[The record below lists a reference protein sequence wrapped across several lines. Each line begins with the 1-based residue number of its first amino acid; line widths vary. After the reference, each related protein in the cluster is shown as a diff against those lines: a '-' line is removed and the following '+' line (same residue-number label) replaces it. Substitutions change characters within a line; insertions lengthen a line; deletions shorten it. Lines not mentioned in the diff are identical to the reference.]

1 MSDVFIP
8 EKKVLFPRQREFL
21 RAGSTAKAKIAIG
34 STRSGKSVALAV
46 EAVKMAI
53 FAPEGP
59 LLFVARTLSN
69 VHSNI
74 CEVIRETFGTGYI
87 TDTSPKHKECYLLG
101 RKVLC
106 RGADDAAE
114 AEKLKGLTISG
125 AICDEVSTYPES
137 VFMMILTR
145 LDRVGSHMVGST
157 NPDAP
162 MHWLK
167 RLLDKEGV
175 PILEM
180 KFSLDDNPL
189 VDEAYKKFLMS
200 TLHGAYLRR
209 YYYGEWAAA
218 EGLVYTDFGDHLVG
232 DHSDHAASEFVC
244 GIDFGLRHKTEAVI
258 VASNASNNP
267 KLWVPRALSIDQNP
281 SDVQTVSEVAKTIVE
296 WLSPQFPAMIYVDP
310 AALVLK
316 TELRRHLPRG
326 VQVLGANNDVLNG
339 IHYVCRLF
347 SNREI
352 AIDRSCSQLIKEL
365 YSYSWDETKSVRSG
379 RDEVKKSDDDG
390 VDALRYALY
399 SRFGNFDD
407 PVSVARKRG
416 DETIRRNSSLPSY
429 KKILGG
435 YREHHPSQTGGS
447 YF

>member
-1 MSDVFIP
+1 MNDVLVP
-8 EKKVLFPRQREFL
+8 LNKVIFPKQRKFL
-21 RAGSTAKAKIAIG
+21 CSGQGKKAKISIG
-34 STRSGKSVALAV
+34 STRSGKSVALAI

-74 CEVIRETFGTGYI
+74 CEVIRETFGKGYI
-87 TDTSPKHKECYLLG
+87 SDTSPKHKECMLLG

-106 RGADDAAE
+106 RGADDSAE

-125 AICDEVSTYPES
+125 AICDEVTTYPES

-145 LDRVGSHMVGST
+145 LDRVNAYMAGST

-167 RLLDKEGV
+167 RMLDTEDV
-175 PILEM
+175 PIFSM
-180 KFSLDDNPL
+180 KFTLDDNPL
-189 VDEAYKKFLMS
+189 ADEEYKRFLMS
-200 TLHGAYLRR
+200 TLRGAYLMR

-218 EGLVYTDFGDHLVG
+218 EGLVYTDFGPHLIG
-232 DHSDHAASEFVC
+232 DYFDYAASEMIC
-244 GIDFGLRHKTEAVI
+244 GIDFGLQHKTSAVVI
-258 VASNASNNP
+258 GSNPLCAP
-267 KLWVPRALSIDQNP
+267 KLWVQKAISIDQNP
-281 SDVQTVSEVAKTIVE
+281 SNVQTVSEVAKTIIE
-296 WLSPQFPAMIYVDP
+296 WLSPQFPSKIYVDP
-310 AALVLK
+310 SALVLK
-316 TELRRHLPRG
+316 TELRRHIPRG
-326 VQVLGANNDVLNG
+326 VQILSANNDVLNG

-352 AIDRSCSQLIKEL
+352 GIDAGCKPLINEL
-365 YSYSWDETKSVRSG
+365 CSYSWDETKSLRTG
-379 RDEVKKSDDDG
+379 KDEVKKINDDA

-399 SRFGNFDD
+399 SHFGNFDD
-407 PVSVARKRG
+407 PVVLAKKRG
-416 DETIRRNSSLPSY
+416 DESFRHNASLPSY

-435 YREHHPSQTGGS
+435 HRGNHPFQVGGS